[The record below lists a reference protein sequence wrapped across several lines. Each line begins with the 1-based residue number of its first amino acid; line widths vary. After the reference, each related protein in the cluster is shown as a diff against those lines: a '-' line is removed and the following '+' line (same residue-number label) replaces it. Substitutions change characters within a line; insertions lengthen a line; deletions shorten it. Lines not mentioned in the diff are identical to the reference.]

1 LVIFIP
7 CLPLNFLGSVCYCSM
22 WFGVLRYIIF
32 MIMFFTVIEFFTVHD
47 KTIVLIGTWSL
58 T

>member
-1 LVIFIP
+1 
-7 CLPLNFLGSVCYCSM
+7 M
-22 WFGVLRYIIF
+22 WFWVLRYILF
-32 MIMFFTVIEFFTVHD
+32 MIMFFTAIEFFNIHD